1 MPDDRRRFRFG
12 MTSTR
17 HLLKLVIGLAIG
29 AVFFYLAVR
38 GIHIDQALAAL
49 ARADY
54 GLVALSAGVMM
65 GAHLLRAWRWRF
77 LLAPVKPLNTCSL
90 FSALMIG
97 YAANSFVPAHLGEF
111 LRAFVI
117 GKKHQ
122 IPASAA
128 FGSIVVERIVDVVSL
143 IAVMALVLMVHPF
156 PEWVTTSG
164 VLMLGAAL
172 ALCALLAACKRFEAR
187 TGMLLRALLT
197 PLPERLGRRLEA
209 LALNFLRG
217 IVPLKSASHYA
228 ATLVLSIAI
237 WVCYAAVYYIGLAA
251 FNLVA
256 VYHLAWYV
264 GLVVLVFT
272 TISVVIP
279 STPGYVGTFHYLCQ
293 VALVMFAVPASE
305 ALSFAVIAHLVGVVP
320 VSVVGL
326 VCAHYEGVTIYRTA
340 VASPD
345 L

>member
-1 MPDDRRRFRFG
+1 
-12 MTSTR
+12 MTSHR
-17 HLLKLVIGLAIG
+17 HLLKLAIGLAVG

-38 GIHIDQALAAL
+38 GIHMDQALAAL
-49 ARADY
+49 ARTDY
-54 GLVALSAGVMM
+54 WLVGLSAGVMM

-77 LLAPVKPLNTCSL
+77 LLAPVKPVNTRSL

-122 IPASAA
+122 LPASAA
-128 FGSIVVERIVDVVSL
+128 FGSIVVERLVDVVSL
-143 IAVMALVLMVHPF
+143 IAVMALVLTVHPF
-156 PEWVTTSG
+156 PQWVTASG
-164 VLMLGAAL
+164 ILMLVAAL
-172 ALCALLAACKRFEAR
+172 LLCALLVVCKRFETR
-187 TGMLLRALLT
+187 TGMLVRALAK
-197 PLPERLGRRLEA
+197 PFPERLGRRLET
-209 LALNFLRG
+209 LVLNFLQG

-237 WVCYAAVYYIGLAA
+237 WFCYAAVYYIGLAA

-293 VALVMFAVPASE
+293 VALVMFGVSGSE

-320 VSVVGL
+320 VAVVGL
-326 VCAHYEGVTIYRTA
+326 VCAHWEGVAIYRTA
-340 VASPD
+340 VAAPGS
-345 L
+345 